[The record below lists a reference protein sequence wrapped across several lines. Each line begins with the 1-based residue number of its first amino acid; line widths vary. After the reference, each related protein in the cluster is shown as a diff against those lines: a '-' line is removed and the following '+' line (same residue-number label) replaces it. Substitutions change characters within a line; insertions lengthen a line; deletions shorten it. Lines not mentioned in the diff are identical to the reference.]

1 MPSSTAVKQRSSAG
15 AKPRKRKTSASRA
28 GWGGWKALWPFLVCC
43 ALTPFAFQSASIL
56 ALEGPKAFALL
67 YPWVEVV
74 RSPALHVPP
83 ASLATLSQWIIY
95 LQFPV
100 YGLLMTLTFRTGRY
114 LRAFVIG
121 LIAHFGGLFLVVV
134 LAYVA
139 QKG

>member
-15 AKPRKRKTSASRA
+15 AKPRKKRASRT
-28 GWGGWKALWPFLVCC
+28 GWGGWKALVPFLVCC
-43 ALTPFAFQSASIL
+43 ALTPFAVQAASIL

-74 RSPALHVPP
+74 RSPALHVAP
-83 ASLATLSQWIIY
+83 ASLETVSQWIMY

-100 YGLLMTLTFRTGRY
+100 YGLLMALTFRAGRY
-114 LRAFVIG
+114 LRAFTVG
-121 LIAHFGGLFLVVV
+121 LLAHFSGLLLVVV
-134 LAYVA
+134 LAYMA